1 MKTLVKC
8 LANIIVVE
16 PHEIAI
22 LLPFWSTKK
31 KNGDFIWFNLVAH
44 CSSDFNSLYLGSH
57 SSSDHCFLYI
67 NHWFKNPF

>member
-22 LLPFWSTKK
+22 LLPFWSPKK
-31 KNGDFIWFNLVAH
+31 KKMAISYDSTWLHTVLLI
-44 CSSDFNSLYLGSH
+44 
-57 SSSDHCFLYI
+57 
-67 NHWFKNPF
+67 

>member
-22 LLPFWSTKK
+22 LLPFWSKK
-31 KNGDFIWFNLVAH
+31 KKMAISYDSTWLHTVLLI
-44 CSSDFNSLYLGSH
+44 
-57 SSSDHCFLYI
+57 
-67 NHWFKNPF
+67 